1 MVSTDSWNR
10 IVVKGIVN
18 EHPRH
23 GCASVPEGPDAL
35 RLEFLKTSNVLCL
48 SAKYIPKWRRGFP
61 FTHVFSRERVLLLLP
76 NKSSLLL
83 LLNY

>member
-48 SAKYIPKWRRGFP
+48 
-61 FTHVFSRERVLLLLP
+61 
-76 NKSSLLL
+76 
-83 LLNY
+83 